1 MSRKG
6 TVTVECGTENNSP
19 LKFRTEQFCNAHEL
33 IGISHMGVDITEGGA
48 VDAPAAAAS
57 AAAPKVVVNVVD
69 TSSLLY
75 VLGAAVLSALIC
87 EAISWWLVYS
97 REDYERLSNTFKKAS
112 KRLEKKKK
120 EEALA
125 GPPPA
130 SGKGGKGK
138 DKKLIALEREFE
150 YANRDLMALKSRSG
164 MLTALVHLVTFF
176 NLKASYDGVVLAR
189 LPFEPFS
196 MIAGMSHR
204 NIPGIDSKDC
214 GFIFIYMLC
223 SLCIKPN
230 LQHMLG
236 HTPPKT
242 AIPKGIEQLAE
253 RWAGIAEPED
263 KKKK

>member
-1 MSRKG
+1 M
-6 TVTVECGTENNSP
+6 
-19 LKFRTEQFCNAHEL
+19 L

-48 VDAPAAAAS
+48 VDAPAE
-57 AAAPKVVVNVVD
+57 AAPAAVSKVVVNVVD

-97 REDYERLSNTFKKAS
+97 REDYERLSKQLKWAS

-120 EEALA
+120 EDALA
-125 GPPPA
+125 PPPT

-138 DKKLIALEREFE
+138 DKKLIQVEREFE

-204 NIPGIDSKDC
+204 NIPGSNFKDC
-214 GFIFIYMLC
+214 GIIFIYMLC